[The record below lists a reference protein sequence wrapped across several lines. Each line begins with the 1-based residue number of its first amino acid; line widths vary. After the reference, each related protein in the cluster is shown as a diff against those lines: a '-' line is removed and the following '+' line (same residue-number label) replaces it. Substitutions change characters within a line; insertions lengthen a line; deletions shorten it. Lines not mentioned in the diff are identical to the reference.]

1 MPRAILIIGLF
12 LLSSCASASSQ
23 ISTIKV
29 SAGEAAMESAF
40 QRQLVLEQHFVNQ
53 HRLQSIRFHLG
64 RGGLPFCSGRTRWNY
79 GFAVANEYIFAPGER
94 RLARRGFGFG
104 KKLKILHVIAD
115 SPAHK
120 AGLRSGDIIARVNGV
135 EIPEGPGAKAAFDTA
150 KVSLGGN
157 RLELTIDSSG
167 LKVAAMNA
175 VETCDFKITL
185 TDSHRVRAF
194 ARGRGITVTK
204 GMLWFAT
211 NSQLAFVLAHELVH
225 VIRDHSRKVGRL
237 GVKQKDLER
246 EADYV
251 GLYIMAR
258 AGFDIREAPKFWRR
272 IAANFPSML
281 ASARTHPATSQ
292 RFVAMKKTVLEINA
306 KRAAGAPLIPG
317 GGPKLAKAE
326 LDR

>member
-1 MPRAILIIGLF
+1 
-12 LLSSCASASSQ
+12 
-23 ISTIKV
+23 
-29 SAGEAAMESAF
+29 MESSF

-79 GFAVANEYIFAPGER
+79 GFAVANQHIFAAGDR

-104 KKLKILHVIAD
+104 DKLKILHVIAD

-120 AGLRSGDIIARVNGV
+120 AGLRSGDVITRVNDV
-135 EIPEGPGAKAAFDTA
+135 EIPEGAGAKAAFDEA
-150 KVSLGGN
+150 KVSLGGK
-157 RLELTIDSSG
+157 RLRLTIDSSG
-167 LKVAAMNA
+167 PKVATMNA

-185 TDSHRVRAF
+185 TESQQVRAF
-194 ARGRGITVTK
+194 ARGRGISVTR
-204 GMLWFAT
+204 GMLWFA
-211 NSQLAFVLAHELVH
+211 SDPQLAFVLAHELVH
-225 VIRDHSRKVGRL
+225 VVRGHSRKVGRL

-251 GLYIMAR
+251 GLYVMAR

-292 RFVAMKKTVLEINA
+292 RFVAMTKAVAEINA
-306 KRAAGAPLIPG
+306 KRAAGAPLVPG
-317 GGPKLAKAE
+317 DEAKLARAE
-326 LDR
+326 LNR